1 MKVILQNSSM
11 VFKEYVPAPV
21 IDYGNTLFTQTDK
34 DADGNTVSG
43 FTSCIKK
50 VKDNGVIAV
59 KVTIEVNGNGTPYY
73 FRAYDSDNNVISKY
87 SLNGTVG
94 NSAPIPLVFI
104 LDSNVVSYS
113 VMTRT
118 SHLANASIIE
128 YRELDNEIAYGS
140 SLFVFLKSALG
151 VNDTNLRTSYMRP
164 IIGSTSV
171 KIKTKCYGSALAYVE
186 FDSTKQP
193 IEETKRMGAGS
204 DAVRDW
210 NITFNANAKYY
221 SVTTN
226 STFVSSN
233 TITEVFP

>member
-1 MKVILQNSSM
+1 MKVILQNSST
-11 VFKEYVPAPV
+11 VFKKYVPAPV
-21 IDYGNTLFTQTDK
+21 IDYGNTLFTQTSK
-34 DADGNTVSG
+34 DADGNTNSN

-50 VKDNGVIAV
+50 VKDNGVIAI
-59 KVTIEVNGNGTPYY
+59 KVTIEVNGDGTPYY
-73 FRAYDSDNNVISKY
+73 FRAYDEENNVISKY

-118 SHLANASIIE
+118 SRLANASIIE
-128 YRELDNEIAYGS
+128 YRKFDSEIAYGS
-140 SLFVFLKSALG
+140 SLFVSPKTALG
-151 VNDTNLRTSYMRP
+151 ESDVTLRTSFMRP

-171 KIKTKCYGSALAYVE
+171 KIKTKCYSANLAYVE
-186 FDSTKQP
+186 FDSSKQP
-193 IEETKRMGAGS
+193 IEETKRMGIGG

-226 STFVSSN
+226 NEFVSSN